1 MAAHQRKKFRLR
13 ILKFF
18 ALRANPTSPTASGLE
33 NEHRAAHDQWVL
45 GCPLAEGKNINFDVF
60 LRLLA
65 EFALAGLVGQVSGS
79 PWLRGVPFFEALG
92 LRRPPFLFYFGGL
105 GASRGLRRPPF
116 LVHFEGLGAP
126 LGEFGAQSLQT
137 LPSLS

>member
-1 MAAHQRKKFRLR
+1 MG
-13 ILKFF
+13 
-18 ALRANPTSPTASGLE
+18 PG
-33 NEHRAAHDQWVL
+33 
-45 GCPLAEGKNINFDVF
+45 LAEGKNINFDVF

-79 PWLRGVPFFEALG
+79 PWLLGVPFFEALG
-92 LRRPPFLFYFGGL
+92 LRRPPFLVCFGGL

-116 LVHFEGLGAP
+116 LVHFGGLGAP

-137 LPSLS
+137 LPWLS

>member
-1 MAAHQRKKFRLR
+1 M
-13 ILKFF
+13 KFF

-33 NEHRAAHDQWVL
+33 NENRAAHDQWVC
-45 GCPLAEGKNINFDVF
+45 GCALAEGKNINFEVF

-92 LRRPPFLFYFGGL
+92 LRRPPFLVHFGGLGASQEPRRPLFLVHFGGL
-105 GASRGLRRPPF
+105 GASRRA
-116 LVHFEGLGAP
+116 LGGQ
-126 LGEFGAQSLQT
+126 LGPRVAGFS
-137 LPSLS
+137 